1 MSFSEFKEK
10 KVMTFNDFSMLF
22 QFIGGLGMF
31 LYGMQMMASG
41 LQKTAGDKM
50 KHLLGVLTNNRFMG
64 ILVGALITAIIQSSG
79 ATTVMVIGFVNAGL
93 MNLFQTVGVI
103 MGANI
108 GTTITAW
115 IVSAGQLGEAFTIM
129 KPSFY
134 APLMIGIGALLVMFG
149 KKERKKNIG
158 EILISLGLLFV
169 GLDWMSGSIKP
180 YTDAPIFSKAF
191 ALLGGNPFLGVL
203 VGAVVTAV
211 MQSSSASVGVLQTLA
226 MNGVVTANAALYI
239 CLGSNIGSCY
249 TALLSSIGASKNS
262 KRAAI
267 INLLFNCF
275 GVILFAVA
283 GFTIFTINKTLASST
298 IDSVQISIFHTVFNV
313 VNTVIMFPIANFL
326 VKASCMIVKDGK
338 DEMKTKEVDGFENH
352 LDDRIMKTPSFAL
365 ETTLKEINEMGTIAC
380 ENTELSIKA
389 AMYGRDEDIQ
399 KVYENEVII
408 NRYEKSIASYLVK
421 INNLSLNDT
430 QHTLVKNFLY
440 TINDLE
446 RIGDHAK
453 NIAEFAETMKKD
465 NLKFSEKVIA
475 ELKRMNE
482 MVIKSFNASIEARKT
497 GNAELISEVLKYED
511 EVDLIEKDIRERYI
525 SRLLDKECNIESGV
539 LFMDI
544 ISNLERISDHAF
556 NIAGYLKDEK

>member
-1 MSFSEFKEK
+1 
-10 KVMTFNDFSMLF
+10 MTFDDFSMMF
-22 QFIGGLGMF
+22 QFVGGLGMF
-31 LYGMQMMASG
+31 LYGMQMMATG

-115 IVSAGQLGEAFTIM
+115 IVSSGQLGDAFTVM

-134 APLMIGIGALLVMFG
+134 APLMIGIGAMLVMFA
-149 KKERKKNIG
+149 KKEKKKNIG

-169 GLDWMSGSIKP
+169 GLDWMSGAIKP
-180 YTDAPIFSKAF
+180 YTDAPIFAQAF
-191 ALLGGNPFLGVL
+191 ALLGSNPFLGVL
-203 VGAVVTAV
+203 VGAIVTAV

-226 MNGVVTANAALYI
+226 MNGVVTTNAAVYI

-275 GVILFAVA
+275 GVLIFALI
-283 GFTIFTINKTLASST
+283 GFGIFTVNKRIANAT
-298 IDSVQISIFHTVFNV
+298 IDSVQISIFHTIFNV
-313 VNTVIMFPIANFL
+313 VNTIIMFPIANLL
-326 VKASCMIVKDGK
+326 VKVSCIIVKEGK
-338 DEMKTKEVDGFENH
+338 VENESSELSLENH
-352 LDDRIMKTPSFAL
+352 LDDRIMKTPSFAI
-365 ETTLKEINEMGTIAC
+365 EATLKEINEMGILAY
-380 ENTELSIKA
+380 ENTRLSINA
-389 AMYGRDEDIQ
+389 AMYGDYEDIQ
-399 KVYENEVII
+399 KVYENEKKI
-408 NRYEKSIASYLVK
+408 NKYEKSIASYLVK
-421 INNLSLNDT
+421 INNLSLNDL
-430 QHTLVKNFLY
+430 QHKTVKNLLY

-446 RIGDHAK
+446 RVGDHAK
-453 NIAEFAETMKKD
+453 NIAEFAETMKND
-465 NLKFSEKVIA
+465 NLKFSDKVIG
-475 ELKRMNE
+475 ELARMNE
-482 MVIKSFNASIEARKT
+482 KVLQSLNASLEARKS
-497 GNAELISEVLKYED
+497 GNTDLIKDVLKYED
-511 EVDLIEKDIRERYI
+511 EVDLIEQDIRERYI
-525 SRLLDKECNIESGV
+525 SRLLDEECNIESGV

-544 ISNLERISDHAF
+544 IGNLERVSDHAF

>member
-1 MSFSEFKEK
+1 
-10 KVMTFNDFSMLF
+10 MTFDDFSMMF
-22 QFIGGLGMF
+22 QFVGGLGMF
-31 LYGMQMMASG
+31 LYGMQMMATG

-115 IVSAGQLGEAFTIM
+115 IVSAGQLGDAFTVM

-134 APLMIGIGALLVMFG
+134 APLMIGIGAMLVMFA
-149 KKERKKNIG
+149 KKEKKKNIG

-169 GLDWMSGSIKP
+169 GLDWMSGAIKP
-180 YTDAPIFSKAF
+180 YTDAPIFAQAF
-191 ALLGGNPFLGVL
+191 ALLGSNPFLGVL
-203 VGAVVTAV
+203 VGAIVTAV

-226 MNGVVTANAALYI
+226 MNGVVTTNAAVYI

-275 GVILFAVA
+275 GVLIFALI
-283 GFTIFTINKTLASST
+283 GFGIFTVNKRIANAT
-298 IDSVQISIFHTVFNV
+298 IDSVQISIFHTIFNV
-313 VNTVIMFPIANFL
+313 VNTIIMFPIANLL
-326 VKASCMIVKDGK
+326 VKVSCIIVKEGK
-338 DEMKTKEVDGFENH
+338 VENESSELSLENH
-352 LDDRIMKTPSFAL
+352 LDDRIMKTPSFAI
-365 ETTLKEINEMGTIAC
+365 ETTLKEINEMGILAY
-380 ENTELSIKA
+380 ENTRLSINA
-389 AMYGRDEDIQ
+389 AMYGDYEDIQ
-399 KVYENEVII
+399 KVYENEKKI
-408 NRYEKSIASYLVK
+408 NKYEKSIASYLVK
-421 INNLSLNDT
+421 INNLSLNDL
-430 QHTLVKNFLY
+430 QHKTVKNLLY

-446 RIGDHAK
+446 RVGDHAK
-453 NIAEFAETMKKD
+453 NIAEFAETMKND
-465 NLKFSEKVIA
+465 NLKFSDKVIG
-475 ELKRMNE
+475 ELGRMNE
-482 MVIKSFNASIEARKT
+482 KVLQSLNTSLEARKS
-497 GNAELISEVLKYED
+497 GNTDLIKDVLKYED
-511 EVDLIEKDIRERYI
+511 EVDLIEQDIRERYI
-525 SRLLDKECNIESGV
+525 SRLLDEECNIESGV

-544 ISNLERISDHAF
+544 IGNLERVSDHAF

>member
-1 MSFSEFKEK
+1 
-10 KVMTFNDFSMLF
+10 MTFDDFSMMF
-22 QFIGGLGMF
+22 QFVGGLGMF
-31 LYGMQMMASG
+31 LYGMQMMATG

-115 IVSAGQLGEAFTIM
+115 IVSAGQLGDAFTVM

-134 APLMIGIGALLVMFG
+134 APLMIGIGAMLVMFA
-149 KKERKKNIG
+149 KKEKKKNIG

-169 GLDWMSGSIKP
+169 GLDWMSGAIKP
-180 YTDAPIFSKAF
+180 YTDAPIFAQAF
-191 ALLGGNPFLGVL
+191 ALLGSNPFLGVL
-203 VGAVVTAV
+203 VGAIVTAV

-226 MNGVVTANAALYI
+226 MNGVVTTNAAVYI

-275 GVILFAVA
+275 GVLIFALI
-283 GFTIFTINKTLASST
+283 GFGVFTVNKRIANAT
-298 IDSVQISIFHTVFNV
+298 IDSVQISIFHTIFNV
-313 VNTVIMFPIANFL
+313 VNTIIMFPIANLL
-326 VKASCMIVKDGK
+326 VKVSCIIVKEGTV
-338 DEMKTKEVDGFENH
+338 ENESSELSLENH
-352 LDDRIMKTPSFAL
+352 LDDRIMKTPSFAI
-365 ETTLKEINEMGTIAC
+365 EATLKEINEMGILAY
-380 ENTELSIKA
+380 ENTRLSINA
-389 AMYGRDEDIQ
+389 AMYGDYEDIQ
-399 KVYENEVII
+399 KVYENEKKI
-408 NRYEKSIASYLVK
+408 NKYEKSIASYLVK
-421 INNLSLNDT
+421 INNLSLNDL
-430 QHTLVKNFLY
+430 QHKTVKNLLY

-446 RIGDHAK
+446 RVGDHAK
-453 NIAEFAETMKKD
+453 NIAEFAETMKND
-465 NLKFSEKVIA
+465 NLKFSDKVIS
-475 ELKRMNE
+475 ELGRMNE
-482 MVIKSFNASIEARKT
+482 KVLQSLNVSLEARKS
-497 GNAELISEVLKYED
+497 GNTDLIKDVLKYED
-511 EVDLIEKDIRERYI
+511 EVDLIEQDIRERYI
-525 SRLLDKECNIESGV
+525 SRLLDEECNIESGV

-544 ISNLERISDHAF
+544 IGNLERVSDHAF

>member
-1 MSFSEFKEK
+1 
-10 KVMTFNDFSMLF
+10 MTFDDFSMMF
-22 QFIGGLGMF
+22 QFVGGLGMF
-31 LYGMQMMASG
+31 LYGMQMMATG

-115 IVSAGQLGEAFTIM
+115 IVSAGQLGDAFTVM

-134 APLMIGIGALLVMFG
+134 APLMIGIGAMLVMFA
-149 KKERKKNIG
+149 KKEKKKNIG

-169 GLDWMSGSIKP
+169 GLDWMSGAIKP
-180 YTDAPIFSKAF
+180 YTDAPIFAQAF
-191 ALLGGNPFLGVL
+191 ALLGSNPFLGVL
-203 VGAVVTAV
+203 VGAIVTAV

-226 MNGVVTANAALYI
+226 MNGVVTTNAAVYI

-275 GVILFAVA
+275 GVLIFALI
-283 GFTIFTINKTLASST
+283 GFGVFTVNKTIANAT
-298 IDSVQISIFHTVFNV
+298 IDSVQISIFHTIFNV
-313 VNTVIMFPIANFL
+313 VNTIIMFPIANLL
-326 VKASCMIVKDGK
+326 VKVSCIIVKEGK
-338 DEMKTKEVDGFENH
+338 VENESSELSLENH
-352 LDDRIMKTPSFAL
+352 LDDRIMKTPSFAI
-365 ETTLKEINEMGTIAC
+365 EATLKEINEMGILAY
-380 ENTELSIKA
+380 ENTRLSINA
-389 AMYGRDEDIQ
+389 AMYGDYEDIQ
-399 KVYENEVII
+399 KVYENEKKI
-408 NRYEKSIASYLVK
+408 NKYEKSIASYLVK
-421 INNLSLNDT
+421 INNLSLNDL
-430 QHTLVKNFLY
+430 QHKTVKNLLY

-446 RIGDHAK
+446 RVGDHAK
-453 NIAEFAETMKKD
+453 NIAEFAETMKND
-465 NLKFSEKVIA
+465 NLKFSDKVIS
-475 ELKRMNE
+475 ELERMNE
-482 MVIKSFNASIEARKT
+482 KVLQSLNASLEARKS
-497 GNAELISEVLKYED
+497 GNTDLIKDVLKYED
-511 EVDLIEKDIRERYI
+511 EVDLIEQDIRERYI
-525 SRLLDKECNIESGV
+525 SRLLDEECNIESGV

-544 ISNLERISDHAF
+544 IGNLERVSDHAF

>member
-1 MSFSEFKEK
+1 
-10 KVMTFNDFSMLF
+10 MTFDDFSMMF

-115 IVSAGQLGEAFTIM
+115 IVSAGQLGDAFTVM

-134 APLMIGIGALLVMFG
+134 APLMIGIGALLVMFA

-180 YTDAPIFSKAF
+180 YTDAPIFSQAF
-191 ALLGGNPFLGVL
+191 ALLGSNPFLGVL
-203 VGAVVTAV
+203 VGAVVTAI

-226 MNGVVTANAALYI
+226 MNGVVTANAAVYI

-275 GVILFAVA
+275 GVVLFALVSF
-283 GFTIFTINKTLASST
+283 GIFTVNKTIANSM

-313 VNTVIMFPIANFL
+313 VNTIIMFPIANFL
-326 VKASCMIVKDGK
+326 VKVSCMIVKDGK
-338 DEMKTKEVDGFENH
+338 EDEKNISDVSGNH
-352 LDDRIMKTPSFAL
+352 LDDRIMKTPSFAI
-365 ETTLKEINEMGTIAC
+365 EATLKEINEMGLLAS
-380 ENTELSIKA
+380 ENTRLSIKA
-389 AMYGRDEDIQ
+389 ALHGKAEDIN
-399 KVYENEVII
+399 KVYENEKEI
-408 NRYEKSIASYLVK
+408 NRYEKSIASYIVK
-421 INNLSLNDT
+421 INNLSLNDM
-430 QHTLVKNFLY
+430 QHKMVKSLLY

-453 NIAEFAETMKKD
+453 NIAEFVETMKND
-465 NLKFSEKVIA
+465 NLHFSEKVVS
-475 ELKRMNE
+475 ELGRMSE
-482 MVIKSFNASIEARKT
+482 KVIQSLDASLEARKT
-497 GNAELISEVLKYED
+497 GNSDLIKEVLKFED
-511 EVDLIEKDIRERYI
+511 EVDLIEQDIREKYI
-525 SRLLDKECNIESGV
+525 SRLLDEECNIESGV

>member
-1 MSFSEFKEK
+1 
-10 KVMTFNDFSMLF
+10 MTFDDFSMMF
-22 QFIGGLGMF
+22 QFVGGLGMF
-31 LYGMQMMASG
+31 LYGMQMMATG

-115 IVSAGQLGEAFTIM
+115 IVSAGQLGDAFTVM

-134 APLMIGIGALLVMFG
+134 APLMIGIGAMLVMFA
-149 KKERKKNIG
+149 KKEKKKNIG

-169 GLDWMSGSIKP
+169 GLDWMSGAIKP
-180 YTDAPIFSKAF
+180 YTDAPIFAQAF
-191 ALLGGNPFLGVL
+191 ALLGSNPFLGVL
-203 VGAVVTAV
+203 VGAIVTAV

-226 MNGVVTANAALYI
+226 MNGVVTTNAAVYI

-275 GVILFAVA
+275 GVLIFALI
-283 GFTIFTINKTLASST
+283 GFGIFTVNKRIANAT
-298 IDSVQISIFHTVFNV
+298 IDSVQISIFHTIFNV
-313 VNTVIMFPIANFL
+313 VNTIIMFPIANLL
-326 VKASCMIVKDGK
+326 VKVSCIIVKEGMV
-338 DEMKTKEVDGFENH
+338 ENESSELSLENH
-352 LDDRIMKTPSFAL
+352 LDDRIMKTPSFAI
-365 ETTLKEINEMGTIAC
+365 EATLKEINEMGILAY
-380 ENTELSIKA
+380 ENTRLSINA
-389 AMYGRDEDIQ
+389 AMYGDYEDIQ
-399 KVYENEVII
+399 KVYENEKKI
-408 NRYEKSIASYLVK
+408 NKYEKSIASYLVK
-421 INNLSLNDT
+421 INNLSLNDL
-430 QHTLVKNFLY
+430 QHKTVKNLLY

-446 RIGDHAK
+446 RVGDHAK
-453 NIAEFAETMKKD
+453 NIAEFAETMKND
-465 NLKFSEKVIA
+465 NLKFSDKVIG
-475 ELKRMNE
+475 ELARMNE
-482 MVIKSFNASIEARKT
+482 KVLQSLNASLEARKS
-497 GNAELISEVLKYED
+497 GNTDLIKDVLKYED
-511 EVDLIEKDIRERYI
+511 EVDLIEQDIRERYI
-525 SRLLDKECNIESGV
+525 SRLLDEECNIESGV

-544 ISNLERISDHAF
+544 IGNLERVSDHAF

>member
-1 MSFSEFKEK
+1 
-10 KVMTFNDFSMLF
+10 MTFDDFSMMF

-31 LYGMQMMASG
+31 LYGMQMMAAG

-115 IVSAGQLGEAFTIM
+115 IVSAGQLGEAFTVM

-134 APLMIGIGALLVMFG
+134 APLMIGIGAILVMFA

-191 ALLGGNPFLGVL
+191 ELLGGNPFLGVL

-226 MNGVVTANAALYI
+226 MNGVVTANAAVYI

-275 GVILFAVA
+275 GVILFALISF
-283 GFTIFTINKTLASST
+283 GIFTVNKTIANSM
-298 IDSVQISIFHTVFNV
+298 INSVQISLFHTVFNV
-313 VNTVIMFPIANFL
+313 VNTIIMFPIANLL
-326 VKASCMIVKDGK
+326 VKVSCMIVKDGK
-338 DEMKTKEVDGFENH
+338 DDEKNTTDLSQTH
-352 LDDRIMKTPSFAL
+352 LDDIIMKTPSFAI
-365 ETTLKEINEMGTIAC
+365 EATLNEINEMGLLAS
-380 ENTELSIKA
+380 ENTRLSIKA
-389 AMYGRDEDIQ
+389 ALYGNAEDIE
-399 KVYENEVII
+399 KVYENEKKI
-408 NRYEKSIASYLVK
+408 NKYEKSIASYIVK
-421 INNLSLNDT
+421 INNLSLNDM
-430 QHTLVKNFLY
+430 QHKMVKSLLY

-446 RIGDHAK
+446 RVGDHAK
-453 NIAEFAETMKKD
+453 NIAEFAETMKND
-465 NLKFSEKVIA
+465 NLHFSEKVVSEIG
-475 ELKRMNE
+475 RMSE
-482 MVIKSFNASIEARKT
+482 KVIQSLDASLEARKT
-497 GNAELISEVLKYED
+497 GNSDFIQEVLKFED
-511 EVDLIEKDIRERYI
+511 EVDLIEQDIRERYI
-525 SRLLDKECNIESGV
+525 SRLLDEECNIESGV

>member
-1 MSFSEFKEK
+1 
-10 KVMTFNDFSMLF
+10 MTFDDFSMMF
-22 QFIGGLGMF
+22 QFVGGLGMF
-31 LYGMQMMASG
+31 LYGMQMMATG

-115 IVSAGQLGEAFTIM
+115 IVSAGQLGDAFTVM

-134 APLMIGIGALLVMFG
+134 APLMIGIGAMLVMFA
-149 KKERKKNIG
+149 KKEKKKNIG

-169 GLDWMSGSIKP
+169 GLDWMSGAIKP
-180 YTDAPIFSKAF
+180 YTDAPIFAQAF
-191 ALLGGNPFLGVL
+191 ALLGSNPFLGVL
-203 VGAVVTAV
+203 VGAIVTAV

-226 MNGVVTANAALYI
+226 MNGVVTTNAAVYI

-275 GVILFAVA
+275 GVLIFALI
-283 GFTIFTINKTLASST
+283 GFTIFTVNKRIANAT
-298 IDSVQISIFHTVFNV
+298 IDSVQISIFHTIFNV
-313 VNTVIMFPIANFL
+313 VNTIIMFPIANLL
-326 VKASCMIVKDGK
+326 VKVSCIIVKEGK
-338 DEMKTKEVDGFENH
+338 VENESSELSLENH
-352 LDDRIMKTPSFAL
+352 LDDRIMKTPSFAI
-365 ETTLKEINEMGTIAC
+365 EATLKEINEMGILAY
-380 ENTELSIKA
+380 ENTRLSINA
-389 AMYGRDEDIQ
+389 AMYGDYEDIQ
-399 KVYENEVII
+399 KVYENEKKI
-408 NRYEKSIASYLVK
+408 NKYEKSIASYLVK
-421 INNLSLNDT
+421 INNLSLNDL
-430 QHTLVKNFLY
+430 QHKTVKNLLY

-446 RIGDHAK
+446 RVGDHAK
-453 NIAEFAETMKKD
+453 NIAEFAETMKND
-465 NLKFSEKVIA
+465 NLKFSDKVIG
-475 ELKRMNE
+475 ELARMNE
-482 MVIKSFNASIEARKT
+482 KVLQSLNASLEARKS
-497 GNAELISEVLKYED
+497 GNTDLIKDVLKYED
-511 EVDLIEKDIRERYI
+511 EVDLIEQDIRERYI
-525 SRLLDKECNIESGV
+525 SRLLDEECNIESGV

-544 ISNLERISDHAF
+544 IGNLERVSDHAF

>member
-1 MSFSEFKEK
+1 
-10 KVMTFNDFSMLF
+10 MTFDDFSMMF
-22 QFIGGLGMF
+22 QFVGGLGMF
-31 LYGMQMMASG
+31 LYGMQMMATG

-115 IVSAGQLGEAFTIM
+115 IVSAGQLGDAFTVM

-134 APLMIGIGALLVMFG
+134 APLMIGIGAMLVMFA
-149 KKERKKNIG
+149 KKEKKKNIG

-169 GLDWMSGSIKP
+169 GLDWMSGAIKP
-180 YTDAPIFSKAF
+180 YTDAPIFAQAF
-191 ALLGGNPFLGVL
+191 ALLGSNPFLGVL
-203 VGAVVTAV
+203 VGAIVTAV

-226 MNGVVTANAALYI
+226 MNGVVTTNAAVYI

-275 GVILFAVA
+275 GVLIFALI
-283 GFTIFTINKTLASST
+283 GFGVFTVNKRIANAT
-298 IDSVQISIFHTVFNV
+298 IDSVQISIFHTIFNV
-313 VNTVIMFPIANFL
+313 VNTIIMFPIANLL
-326 VKASCMIVKDGK
+326 VKVSCIIVKEGK
-338 DEMKTKEVDGFENH
+338 VENESSELSLENH
-352 LDDRIMKTPSFAL
+352 LDDRIMKTPSFAI
-365 ETTLKEINEMGTIAC
+365 EATLKEINEMGILAY
-380 ENTELSIKA
+380 ENTRLSINA
-389 AMYGRDEDIQ
+389 AMYGDYEDIQ
-399 KVYENEVII
+399 KVYENEKKI
-408 NRYEKSIASYLVK
+408 NKYEKSIASYLVK
-421 INNLSLNDT
+421 INNLSLNDL
-430 QHTLVKNFLY
+430 QHKTVKNLLY

-446 RIGDHAK
+446 RVGDHAK
-453 NIAEFAETMKKD
+453 NIAEFAETMKND
-465 NLKFSEKVIA
+465 NLKFSDKVIS
-475 ELKRMNE
+475 ELERMNE
-482 MVIKSFNASIEARKT
+482 KVLQSLNVSLEARKS
-497 GNAELISEVLKYED
+497 GNTDLIKDVLKYED
-511 EVDLIEKDIRERYI
+511 EVDLIEQDIRERYI
-525 SRLLDKECNIESGV
+525 SRLLDEECNIESGV

-544 ISNLERISDHAF
+544 IGNLERVSDHAF

>member
-1 MSFSEFKEK
+1 
-10 KVMTFNDFSMLF
+10 MTFDDFSMMF
-22 QFIGGLGMF
+22 QFVGGLGMF
-31 LYGMQMMASG
+31 LYGMQMMATG

-115 IVSAGQLGEAFTIM
+115 IVSAGQLGDAFTVM

-134 APLMIGIGALLVMFG
+134 APLMIGIGAMLVMFA
-149 KKERKKNIG
+149 KKEKKKNIG

-169 GLDWMSGSIKP
+169 GLDWMSGAIKP
-180 YTDAPIFSKAF
+180 YTDAPIFAQAF
-191 ALLGGNPFLGVL
+191 ALLGSNPFLGVL
-203 VGAVVTAV
+203 VGAIVTAV

-226 MNGVVTANAALYI
+226 MNGVVTTNAAVYI

-275 GVILFAVA
+275 GVLIFALI
-283 GFTIFTINKTLASST
+283 GFGVFTVNKRIANAT
-298 IDSVQISIFHTVFNV
+298 IDSVQISIFHTIFNV
-313 VNTVIMFPIANFL
+313 VNTIIMFPIANLL
-326 VKASCMIVKDGK
+326 VKVSCIIVKEGK
-338 DEMKTKEVDGFENH
+338 VEHESSELSLENH
-352 LDDRIMKTPSFAL
+352 LDDRIMKTPSFAI
-365 ETTLKEINEMGTIAC
+365 EATLKEINEMGILAY
-380 ENTELSIKA
+380 ENTRLSINA
-389 AMYGRDEDIQ
+389 AMYGDYEDIQ
-399 KVYENEVII
+399 KVYENEKKI
-408 NRYEKSIASYLVK
+408 NKYEKSIASYLVK
-421 INNLSLNDT
+421 INNLSLNDL
-430 QHTLVKNFLY
+430 QHKTVKNLLY

-446 RIGDHAK
+446 RVGDHAK
-453 NIAEFAETMKKD
+453 NIAEFAETMKND
-465 NLKFSEKVIA
+465 NLKFSDKVIS
-475 ELKRMNE
+475 ELERMNE
-482 MVIKSFNASIEARKT
+482 KVLQSLNASLEARKS
-497 GNAELISEVLKYED
+497 GNTDLIKDVLKYED
-511 EVDLIEKDIRERYI
+511 EVDLIEQDIRERYI
-525 SRLLDKECNIESGV
+525 SRLLDEECNIESGV

-544 ISNLERISDHAF
+544 IGNLERVSDHAF

>member
-1 MSFSEFKEK
+1 
-10 KVMTFNDFSMLF
+10 MTFDDFSMMF
-22 QFIGGLGMF
+22 QFVGGLGMF
-31 LYGMQMMASG
+31 LYGMQMMATG

-115 IVSAGQLGEAFTIM
+115 IVSAGQLGDAFTVM

-134 APLMIGIGALLVMFG
+134 APLMIGIGAMLVMFA
-149 KKERKKNIG
+149 KKEKKKNIG

-169 GLDWMSGSIKP
+169 GLDWMSGAIKP
-180 YTDAPIFSKAF
+180 YTDAPIFAQAF
-191 ALLGGNPFLGVL
+191 ALLGSNPFLGVL
-203 VGAVVTAV
+203 VGAIVTAV

-226 MNGVVTANAALYI
+226 MNGVVTTNAAVYI

-275 GVILFAVA
+275 GVLIFALI
-283 GFTIFTINKTLASST
+283 GFGVFTVNKTIANAT
-298 IDSVQISIFHTVFNV
+298 IDSVQISIFHTIFNV
-313 VNTVIMFPIANFL
+313 VNTIIMFPIANLL
-326 VKASCMIVKDGK
+326 VKVSCIIVKEGK
-338 DEMKTKEVDGFENH
+338 VENESSELSLENH
-352 LDDRIMKTPSFAL
+352 LDDRIMKTPSFAI
-365 ETTLKEINEMGTIAC
+365 EATLKEINEMGILAY
-380 ENTELSIKA
+380 ENTRLSINA
-389 AMYGRDEDIQ
+389 AMYGDYEDIQ
-399 KVYENEVII
+399 KVYENEKKI
-408 NRYEKSIASYLVK
+408 NKYEKSIASYLVK
-421 INNLSLNDT
+421 INNLSLNDL
-430 QHTLVKNFLY
+430 QHKTVKNLLY

-446 RIGDHAK
+446 RVGDHAK
-453 NIAEFAETMKKD
+453 NIAEFAETMKND
-465 NLKFSEKVIA
+465 NLKFSDKVIS
-475 ELKRMNE
+475 ELERMNE
-482 MVIKSFNASIEARKT
+482 KVLQSLNASLEARKS
-497 GNAELISEVLKYED
+497 GNTDLIKDVLKYED
-511 EVDLIEKDIRERYI
+511 EVDLIEQDIRERYI
-525 SRLLDKECNIESGV
+525 SRLLDEEFNIESGV

-544 ISNLERISDHAF
+544 IGNLERVSDHAF

>member
-1 MSFSEFKEK
+1 
-10 KVMTFNDFSMLF
+10 MTFDDFSMMF
-22 QFIGGLGMF
+22 QFVGGLGMF
-31 LYGMQMMASG
+31 LYGMQMMATG

-115 IVSAGQLGEAFTIM
+115 IVSAGQLGDAFTVM

-134 APLMIGIGALLVMFG
+134 APRMIGIGAMLVMFA
-149 KKERKKNIG
+149 KKEKKKNIG

-169 GLDWMSGSIKP
+169 GLDWMSGAIKP
-180 YTDAPIFSKAF
+180 YTDAPIFAQAF
-191 ALLGGNPFLGVL
+191 ALLGSNPFLGVL
-203 VGAVVTAV
+203 VGAIVTAV

-226 MNGVVTANAALYI
+226 MNGVVTTNAAVYI

-275 GVILFAVA
+275 GVLIFALI
-283 GFTIFTINKTLASST
+283 GFGVFTVNKTIANAT
-298 IDSVQISIFHTVFNV
+298 IDSVQISIFHTIFNV
-313 VNTVIMFPIANFL
+313 VNTIIMFPIANLL
-326 VKASCMIVKDGK
+326 VKVSCIIVKEGK
-338 DEMKTKEVDGFENH
+338 VENESSELSLENH
-352 LDDRIMKTPSFAL
+352 LDDRIMKTPSFAI
-365 ETTLKEINEMGTIAC
+365 EATLKEINEMGILAY
-380 ENTELSIKA
+380 ENTRLSINA
-389 AMYGRDEDIQ
+389 AMYGDYEDIQ
-399 KVYENEVII
+399 KVYENEKKI
-408 NRYEKSIASYLVK
+408 NKYEKSIASYLVK
-421 INNLSLNDT
+421 INNLSLNDL
-430 QHTLVKNFLY
+430 QHKTVKNLLY

-446 RIGDHAK
+446 RVGDHAK
-453 NIAEFAETMKKD
+453 NIAEFAETMKND
-465 NLKFSEKVIA
+465 NLKFSDKVIS
-475 ELKRMNE
+475 ELERMNE
-482 MVIKSFNASIEARKT
+482 KVLQSLNASLEARKS
-497 GNAELISEVLKYED
+497 GNTDLIKDVLKYED
-511 EVDLIEKDIRERYI
+511 EVDLIEQDIRERYI
-525 SRLLDKECNIESGV
+525 SRLLDEECNIESGV

-544 ISNLERISDHAF
+544 IGNLERVSDHAF

>member
-1 MSFSEFKEK
+1 
-10 KVMTFNDFSMLF
+10 MTFDDFSMMF

-31 LYGMQMMASG
+31 LYGMQMMATG

-115 IVSAGQLGEAFTIM
+115 IVSAGQLGDAFTVM

-134 APLMIGIGALLVMFG
+134 APLMIGIGAMLVMFA
-149 KKERKKNIG
+149 KKEKKKNIG

-169 GLDWMSGSIKP
+169 GLDWMSGAIKP
-180 YTDAPIFSKAF
+180 YTDAPIFAQAF
-191 ALLGGNPFLGVL
+191 ALLGSNPFLGVL
-203 VGAVVTAV
+203 VGAIVTAV

-226 MNGVVTANAALYI
+226 MNGVVTTNAAVYI

-275 GVILFAVA
+275 GVLIFALI
-283 GFTIFTINKTLASST
+283 GFTIFTVNKRIANAT
-298 IDSVQISIFHTVFNV
+298 IDSVQISIFHTIFNV
-313 VNTVIMFPIANFL
+313 VNTIIMFPIANLL
-326 VKASCMIVKDGK
+326 VKVSCIIVKEGK
-338 DEMKTKEVDGFENH
+338 VENESSELSLENH
-352 LDDRIMKTPSFAL
+352 LDDRIMKTPSFAI
-365 ETTLKEINEMGTIAC
+365 EATLKEINEMGILAY
-380 ENTELSIKA
+380 ENTRLSINA
-389 AMYGRDEDIQ
+389 AMYGDYEDIQ
-399 KVYENEVII
+399 KVYENEKKI
-408 NRYEKSIASYLVK
+408 NKYEKSIASYLVK
-421 INNLSLNDT
+421 INNLSLNDL
-430 QHTLVKNFLY
+430 QHKTVKNLLY

-446 RIGDHAK
+446 RVGDHAK
-453 NIAEFAETMKKD
+453 NIAEFAETMKND
-465 NLKFSEKVIA
+465 NLKFSDKVIG
-475 ELKRMNE
+475 ELARMNE
-482 MVIKSFNASIEARKT
+482 KVLQSLNASLEARKS
-497 GNAELISEVLKYED
+497 GNTDLIKDVLKYED
-511 EVDLIEKDIRERYI
+511 EVDLIEQDIRERYI
-525 SRLLDKECNIESGV
+525 SRLLDEECNIESGV

-544 ISNLERISDHAF
+544 IGNLERVSDHAF

>member
-1 MSFSEFKEK
+1 
-10 KVMTFNDFSMLF
+10 MTFDDFSMMF
-22 QFIGGLGMF
+22 QFVGGLGMF
-31 LYGMQMMASG
+31 LYGMQMMATG

-115 IVSAGQLGEAFTIM
+115 IVSAGQLGDAFTVM

-134 APLMIGIGALLVMFG
+134 APLMIGIGAMLVMFA
-149 KKERKKNIG
+149 KKEKKKNIG

-169 GLDWMSGSIKP
+169 GLDWMSGAIKP
-180 YTDAPIFSKAF
+180 YTDAPIFAQAF
-191 ALLGGNPFLGVL
+191 ALLGSNPFLGVL
-203 VGAVVTAV
+203 VGAIVTAV

-226 MNGVVTANAALYI
+226 MNGVVTTNAAVYI

-275 GVILFAVA
+275 GVLIFALI
-283 GFTIFTINKTLASST
+283 GFGVFTVNKRIANAT
-298 IDSVQISIFHTVFNV
+298 IDSVQISIFHTIFNV
-313 VNTVIMFPIANFL
+313 VNTIIMFPIANLL
-326 VKASCMIVKDGK
+326 VKVSCIIVKEGK
-338 DEMKTKEVDGFENH
+338 VENESSELSLENH
-352 LDDRIMKTPSFAL
+352 LDDRIMKTPSFAI
-365 ETTLKEINEMGTIAC
+365 EATLKEINEMGILAY
-380 ENTELSIKA
+380 ENTRLSINA
-389 AMYGRDEDIQ
+389 AMYGDYEDIQ
-399 KVYENEVII
+399 KVYENEKKI
-408 NRYEKSIASYLVK
+408 NKYEKSIASYLVK
-421 INNLSLNDT
+421 INNLSLNDL
-430 QHTLVKNFLY
+430 QHKTVKNLLY

-446 RIGDHAK
+446 RVGDHAK
-453 NIAEFAETMKKD
+453 NIAEFAETMKND
-465 NLKFSEKVIA
+465 NLKFSDKVIS
-475 ELKRMNE
+475 ELERMNE
-482 MVIKSFNASIEARKT
+482 KVLQSLNASLEARKS
-497 GNAELISEVLKYED
+497 GNTDLIKDVLKYED
-511 EVDLIEKDIRERYI
+511 EVDLIEQDIRERYI
-525 SRLLDKECNIESGV
+525 SRLLDEECNIESGV

-544 ISNLERISDHAF
+544 IGNLERVSDHAF

>member
-1 MSFSEFKEK
+1 
-10 KVMTFNDFSMLF
+10 MTFDDFSMMF

-115 IVSAGQLGEAFTIM
+115 IVSAGQLGEAFTVM

-134 APLMIGIGALLVMFG
+134 APLMIGIGALLVMFA
-149 KKERKKNIG
+149 KRERKKNIG

-180 YTDAPIFSKAF
+180 YTGAPIFSQAF
-191 ALLGGNPFLGVL
+191 ALLGSNPFLGVL

-226 MNGVVTANAALYI
+226 MNGVVTANAAVYI

-275 GVILFAVA
+275 GVILFALVSF
-283 GFTIFTINKTLASST
+283 GIFTVNKTIANSM

-313 VNTVIMFPIANFL
+313 VNTIIMFPIANLL
-326 VKASCMIVKDGK
+326 VKVSCMIVKDGK
-338 DEMKTKEVDGFENH
+338 EDENNSSDLSENH
-352 LDDRIMKTPSFAL
+352 LDDRIMKTPSFAI
-365 ETTLKEINEMGTIAC
+365 EATLNEINEMGLLAS
-380 ENTELSIKA
+380 ENTRLSIKA
-389 AMYGRDEDIQ
+389 AMYGKTEDIE
-399 KVYENEVII
+399 KVYENEKKI
-408 NRYEKSIASYLVK
+408 NRYEKSIASYIVK
-421 INNLSLNDT
+421 INNLSLNDM
-430 QHTLVKNFLY
+430 QHKMVKSLLY

-446 RIGDHAK
+446 RVGDHAK
-453 NIAEFAETMKKD
+453 NIAEFAETMKND
-465 NLKFSEKVIA
+465 NLHFSEKVVS
-475 ELKRMNE
+475 ELGRMNE
-482 MVIKSFNASIEARKT
+482 KVIQSLDASLKARKT
-497 GNAELISEVLKYED
+497 GNTDLIKEVLKFED
-511 EVDLIEKDIRERYI
+511 EVDLIEQDIRERYI
-525 SRLLDKECNIESGV
+525 SRLLDEECNIESGV

>member
-1 MSFSEFKEK
+1 
-10 KVMTFNDFSMLF
+10 MTFDDFSMMF
-22 QFIGGLGMF
+22 QFVGGLGMF
-31 LYGMQMMASG
+31 LYGMQMMATG

-115 IVSAGQLGEAFTIM
+115 IVSAGQLGDAFTVM

-134 APLMIGIGALLVMFG
+134 APLMIGIGAMLVMFA
-149 KKERKKNIG
+149 KKEKKKNIG

-169 GLDWMSGSIKP
+169 GLDWMSGAIKP
-180 YTDAPIFSKAF
+180 YTDAPIFAQAF
-191 ALLGGNPFLGVL
+191 ALLGSNPFLGVL
-203 VGAVVTAV
+203 VGAIVTAV

-226 MNGVVTANAALYI
+226 MNGVVTTNAAVYI

-275 GVILFAVA
+275 GVLIFALI
-283 GFTIFTINKTLASST
+283 GFGIFTFNKRIANAT
-298 IDSVQISIFHTVFNV
+298 IDSVQISIFHTIFNV
-313 VNTVIMFPIANFL
+313 VNTIIMFPIANLL
-326 VKASCMIVKDGK
+326 VKVSCIIVKEGK
-338 DEMKTKEVDGFENH
+338 AENESSELSLENH
-352 LDDRIMKTPSFAL
+352 LDDRIMKTPSFAI
-365 ETTLKEINEMGTIAC
+365 EATLKEINEMGILAY
-380 ENTELSIKA
+380 ENTRLSINA
-389 AMYGRDEDIQ
+389 AMYGDYEDIQ
-399 KVYENEVII
+399 KVYENEKKI
-408 NRYEKSIASYLVK
+408 NKYEKSIASYLVK
-421 INNLSLNDT
+421 INNLSLNDL
-430 QHTLVKNFLY
+430 QHKTVKNLLY

-446 RIGDHAK
+446 RVGDHAK
-453 NIAEFAETMKKD
+453 NIAEFAETMKND
-465 NLKFSEKVIA
+465 NLKFSDKVIG
-475 ELKRMNE
+475 ELARMNE
-482 MVIKSFNASIEARKT
+482 KVLQSLNASLEARKS
-497 GNAELISEVLKYED
+497 GNTDLIKDVLKYED
-511 EVDLIEKDIRERYI
+511 EVDLIEQDIRERYI
-525 SRLLDKECNIESGV
+525 SRLLDEECNIESGV

-544 ISNLERISDHAF
+544 IGNLERVSDHAF

>member
-1 MSFSEFKEK
+1 
-10 KVMTFNDFSMLF
+10 MTFDDFSMMF
-22 QFIGGLGMF
+22 QFVGGLGMF
-31 LYGMQMMASG
+31 LYGMQMMATG

-50 KHLLGVLTNNRFMG
+50 KHLLGVLTNNRFMR

-115 IVSAGQLGEAFTIM
+115 IVSAGQLGDAFTVM

-134 APLMIGIGALLVMFG
+134 APLMIGIGAMLVMFA
-149 KKERKKNIG
+149 KKEKKKNIG

-169 GLDWMSGSIKP
+169 GLDWMSGAIKP
-180 YTDAPIFSKAF
+180 YTDAPIFAQAF
-191 ALLGGNPFLGVL
+191 ALLGSNPFLGVL
-203 VGAVVTAV
+203 VGAIVTAV

-226 MNGVVTANAALYI
+226 MNGVVTTNAAVYI

-275 GVILFAVA
+275 GVLIFALI
-283 GFTIFTINKTLASST
+283 GFGIFTVNKRIANAT
-298 IDSVQISIFHTVFNV
+298 IDSVQISIFHTIFNV
-313 VNTVIMFPIANFL
+313 VNTIIMFPIANLL
-326 VKASCMIVKDGK
+326 VKVSCIIVKEGK
-338 DEMKTKEVDGFENH
+338 VENESSELSLENH
-352 LDDRIMKTPSFAL
+352 LDDRIMKTPSFAI
-365 ETTLKEINEMGTIAC
+365 EATLKEINEMGILAYK
-380 ENTELSIKA
+380 NTRLSINA
-389 AMYGRDEDIQ
+389 AMYGDYEDIQ
-399 KVYENEVII
+399 KVYENEKKI
-408 NRYEKSIASYLVK
+408 NKYEKSIASYLVK
-421 INNLSLNDT
+421 INNLSLNDL
-430 QHTLVKNFLY
+430 QHKTVKNLLY

-446 RIGDHAK
+446 RVGDHAK
-453 NIAEFAETMKKD
+453 NIAEFAETMKND
-465 NLKFSEKVIA
+465 NLKFSDKVIG
-475 ELKRMNE
+475 ELARMNE
-482 MVIKSFNASIEARKT
+482 KVLQSLNASLEARKS
-497 GNAELISEVLKYED
+497 GNTDLIKDVLKYED
-511 EVDLIEKDIRERYI
+511 EVDLIEQDIRERYI
-525 SRLLDKECNIESGV
+525 SRLLDEECNIESGV

-544 ISNLERISDHAF
+544 IGNLERVSDHAF

>member
-1 MSFSEFKEK
+1 
-10 KVMTFNDFSMLF
+10 MTFDDFSMMF
-22 QFIGGLGMF
+22 QFVGGLGMF
-31 LYGMQMMASG
+31 LYGMQMMATG

-50 KHLLGVLTNNRFMG
+50 KHLLGVLTNNRFMR

-115 IVSAGQLGEAFTIM
+115 IVSAGQLGDAFTVM

-134 APLMIGIGALLVMFG
+134 APLMIGIGAMLVMFA
-149 KKERKKNIG
+149 KKEKKKNIG

-169 GLDWMSGSIKP
+169 GLDWMSGAIKP
-180 YTDAPIFSKAF
+180 YTDAPIFAQAF
-191 ALLGGNPFLGVL
+191 ALLGSNPFLGVL
-203 VGAVVTAV
+203 VGAIVTAV

-226 MNGVVTANAALYI
+226 MNGVVTTNAAVYI

-275 GVILFAVA
+275 GVLIFALI
-283 GFTIFTINKTLASST
+283 GFGIFTVNKRIANAT
-298 IDSVQISIFHTVFNV
+298 IDSVQISIFHTIFNV
-313 VNTVIMFPIANFL
+313 VNTIIMFPIANLL
-326 VKASCMIVKDGK
+326 VKVSCIIVKEGK
-338 DEMKTKEVDGFENH
+338 VENESSELSLENH
-352 LDDRIMKTPSFAL
+352 LDDRIMKTPSFAI
-365 ETTLKEINEMGTIAC
+365 ESTLKEINEMGILAY
-380 ENTELSIKA
+380 ENTRLSINA
-389 AMYGRDEDIQ
+389 AMYGDYEDIQ
-399 KVYENEVII
+399 KVYENEKKI
-408 NRYEKSIASYLVK
+408 NKYEKSIASYLVK
-421 INNLSLNDT
+421 INNLSLNDL
-430 QHTLVKNFLY
+430 QHKTVKNLLY

-446 RIGDHAK
+446 RVGDHAK
-453 NIAEFAETMKKD
+453 NIAEFAETMKND
-465 NLKFSEKVIA
+465 NLKFSDKVIG
-475 ELKRMNE
+475 ELARMNE
-482 MVIKSFNASIEARKT
+482 KVLQSLNASLEARKS
-497 GNAELISEVLKYED
+497 GNTDLIKDVLKYED
-511 EVDLIEKDIRERYI
+511 EVDLIEQDIRERYI
-525 SRLLDKECNIESGV
+525 SRLLDEECNIESGV

-544 ISNLERISDHAF
+544 IGNLERVSDHAF

>member
-1 MSFSEFKEK
+1 
-10 KVMTFNDFSMLF
+10 MTFDDFSMMF
-22 QFIGGLGMF
+22 QFVGGLGMF
-31 LYGMQMMASG
+31 LYGMQMMATG

-115 IVSAGQLGEAFTIM
+115 IVSAGQLGDAFTVM

-134 APLMIGIGALLVMFG
+134 APLMIGIGAMLVMFA
-149 KKERKKNIG
+149 KKEKKKNIG

-169 GLDWMSGSIKP
+169 GLDWMSGAIKP
-180 YTDAPIFSKAF
+180 YTDAPIFAQAF
-191 ALLGGNPFLGVL
+191 ALLGSNPFLGVL
-203 VGAVVTAV
+203 VGAIVTAV

-226 MNGVVTANAALYI
+226 MNGVVTTNAAVYI

-275 GVILFAVA
+275 GVLIFALI
-283 GFTIFTINKTLASST
+283 GFAIFTVNKRIANAT
-298 IDSVQISIFHTVFNV
+298 IDSVQISIFHTIFNV
-313 VNTVIMFPIANFL
+313 VNTIIMFPIANLL
-326 VKASCMIVKDGK
+326 VKVSCIIVKEGK
-338 DEMKTKEVDGFENH
+338 VENESSELSLENH
-352 LDDRIMKTPSFAL
+352 LDDRIMKTPSFAI
-365 ETTLKEINEMGTIAC
+365 EATLKEINEMGILAY
-380 ENTELSIKA
+380 ENTRLSINA
-389 AMYGRDEDIQ
+389 AMYGDYEDIQ
-399 KVYENEVII
+399 KVYENEKKI
-408 NRYEKSIASYLVK
+408 NKYEKSIASYLVK
-421 INNLSLNDT
+421 INNLSLNDL
-430 QHTLVKNFLY
+430 QHKTVKNLLY

-446 RIGDHAK
+446 RVGDHAK
-453 NIAEFAETMKKD
+453 NIAEFAETMKND
-465 NLKFSEKVIA
+465 NLKFSDKVIG
-475 ELKRMNE
+475 ELARMNE
-482 MVIKSFNASIEARKT
+482 KVLQSLNASLEARKS
-497 GNAELISEVLKYED
+497 GNTDLIKDVLKYED
-511 EVDLIEKDIRERYI
+511 EVDLIEQDIRERYI
-525 SRLLDKECNIESGV
+525 SRLLDEECNIESGV

-544 ISNLERISDHAF
+544 IGNLERVSDHAF

>member
-1 MSFSEFKEK
+1 
-10 KVMTFNDFSMLF
+10 MTFDDFSMMF
-22 QFIGGLGMF
+22 QFVGGLGMF
-31 LYGMQMMASG
+31 LYGMQMMATG

-115 IVSAGQLGEAFTIM
+115 IVSAGQLGDAFTVM

-134 APLMIGIGALLVMFG
+134 APLMIGIGAMLVMFA
-149 KKERKKNIG
+149 KKEKKKNIG

-169 GLDWMSGSIKP
+169 GLDWMSGAIKP
-180 YTDAPIFSKAF
+180 YTDAPIFAQAF
-191 ALLGGNPFLGVL
+191 ALLGSNPFLGVL
-203 VGAVVTAV
+203 VGAIVTAV

-226 MNGVVTANAALYI
+226 MNGVVTTNAAVYI

-275 GVILFAVA
+275 GVLIFALI
-283 GFTIFTINKTLASST
+283 GFGVFTVNKTIANAT
-298 IDSVQISIFHTVFNV
+298 IDSVQISIFHTIFNV
-313 VNTVIMFPIANFL
+313 VNTIIMFPIANLL
-326 VKASCMIVKDGK
+326 VKVSCIIVKEGK
-338 DEMKTKEVDGFENH
+338 VENESSELSLENH
-352 LDDRIMKTPSFAL
+352 LDDRIMKTPSFAI
-365 ETTLKEINEMGTIAC
+365 EATLKEINEMGILAY
-380 ENTELSIKA
+380 ENTRLSINA
-389 AMYGRDEDIQ
+389 AMYGDYEDIQ
-399 KVYENEVII
+399 KVYENEKKI
-408 NRYEKSIASYLVK
+408 NKYEKSIASYLVK
-421 INNLSLNDT
+421 INNLSLNDL
-430 QHTLVKNFLY
+430 QHKTVKNLLY

-446 RIGDHAK
+446 RVGDHAK
-453 NIAEFAETMKKD
+453 NIAEFAETMKND
-465 NLKFSEKVIA
+465 NLKFSDKVIS
-475 ELKRMNE
+475 ELERMNE
-482 MVIKSFNASIEARKT
+482 KVLQSLNVSLEARKS
-497 GNAELISEVLKYED
+497 GNTDLIKDVLKYED
-511 EVDLIEKDIRERYI
+511 EVDLIEQDIRERYI
-525 SRLLDKECNIESGV
+525 SRLLDEECNIESGV

-544 ISNLERISDHAF
+544 IGNLERVSDHAF

>member
-1 MSFSEFKEK
+1 
-10 KVMTFNDFSMLF
+10 MTFDDFSMMF
-22 QFIGGLGMF
+22 QFVGGLGMF
-31 LYGMQMMASG
+31 LYGMQMMATG

-115 IVSAGQLGEAFTIM
+115 IVSAGQLGDAFTVM

-134 APLMIGIGALLVMFG
+134 APLMIGIGAMLVMFA
-149 KKERKKNIG
+149 KKEKKKNIG

-169 GLDWMSGSIKP
+169 GLDWMSGAIKP
-180 YTDAPIFSKAF
+180 YTDAPIFAQAF
-191 ALLGGNPFLGVL
+191 ALLGSNPFLGVL
-203 VGAVVTAV
+203 VGAIVTAV

-226 MNGVVTANAALYI
+226 MNGVVTTNAAVYI

-275 GVILFAVA
+275 GVLIFALI
-283 GFTIFTINKTLASST
+283 GFGVFTVNKTIANAT
-298 IDSVQISIFHTVFNV
+298 IDSVQISIFHTIFNV
-313 VNTVIMFPIANFL
+313 VNTIIMFPIANLL
-326 VKASCMIVKDGK
+326 VKVSCIIVKEGK
-338 DEMKTKEVDGFENH
+338 VENEFSELSLENH
-352 LDDRIMKTPSFAL
+352 LDDRIMKTPSFAI
-365 ETTLKEINEMGTIAC
+365 EATLKEINEMGILAY
-380 ENTELSIKA
+380 ENTRLSINA
-389 AMYGRDEDIQ
+389 AMYGDYEDIQ
-399 KVYENEVII
+399 KVYENEKKI
-408 NRYEKSIASYLVK
+408 NKYEKSIASYLVK
-421 INNLSLNDT
+421 INNLSLNDL
-430 QHTLVKNFLY
+430 QHKTVKNLLY

-446 RIGDHAK
+446 RVGDHAK
-453 NIAEFAETMKKD
+453 NIAEFAETMKND
-465 NLKFSEKVIA
+465 NLKFSDKVIS
-475 ELKRMNE
+475 ELGRMNE
-482 MVIKSFNASIEARKT
+482 KVLQSLNASLEARKS
-497 GNAELISEVLKYED
+497 GNTDLIKDVLKYED
-511 EVDLIEKDIRERYI
+511 EVDLIEQDIRERYI
-525 SRLLDKECNIESGV
+525 SRLLDEECNIESGV

-544 ISNLERISDHAF
+544 IGNLERVSDHAF

>member
-1 MSFSEFKEK
+1 
-10 KVMTFNDFSMLF
+10 MTFDDFSMMF
-22 QFIGGLGMF
+22 QFVGGLGMF
-31 LYGMQMMASG
+31 LYGMQMMATG

-115 IVSAGQLGEAFTIM
+115 IVSAGQLGDAFTVM

-134 APLMIGIGALLVMFG
+134 APLMIGIGALLVMFA
-149 KKERKKNIG
+149 KKEKKKNIG

-180 YTDAPIFSKAF
+180 YTDAPIFSQAF
-191 ALLGGNPFLGVL
+191 ALLGSNPFLGVL

-226 MNGVVTANAALYI
+226 MNGVVTANAAVYI

-275 GVILFAVA
+275 GVVIFALI
-283 GFTIFTINKTLASST
+283 GFGIFTVNKTIANST

-313 VNTVIMFPIANFL
+313 VNTIIMFPIANFL
-326 VKASCMIVKDGK
+326 VKVSCMIVKDGK
-338 DEMKTKEVDGFENH
+338 EDEKDKGSSLENH
-352 LDDRIMKTPSFAL
+352 LDDRIMKTPSFAI
-365 ETTLKEINEMGTIAC
+365 EATLKEINEMGLLAC
-380 ENTELSIKA
+380 ENTRLSIKA
-389 AMYGRDEDIQ
+389 AMYGKDEDIQ
-399 KVYENEVII
+399 NVYENEKKI
-408 NRYEKSIASYLVK
+408 NKYEKSIASYLVK
-421 INNLSLNDT
+421 INNLSLNDL
-430 QHTLVKNFLY
+430 QHKTVKSLLY

-446 RIGDHAK
+446 RVGDHAK
-453 NIAEFAETMKKD
+453 NIAEFAETMKND
-465 NLKFSEKVIA
+465 NLHFSEKVVS
-475 ELKRMNE
+475 ELGRMNDK
-482 MVIKSFNASIEARKT
+482 VLQSLSASLEARKT
-497 GNAELISEVLKYED
+497 GNADLIKEVLKYED
-511 EVDLIEKDIRERYI
+511 EVDLIEQDIRERYI
-525 SRLLDKECNIESGV
+525 SRLLDEECNIESGV

>member
-1 MSFSEFKEK
+1 
-10 KVMTFNDFSMLF
+10 MTFDDFSMIF
-22 QFIGGLGMF
+22 QFVGGLGMF
-31 LYGMQMMASG
+31 LYGMQMMATG

-115 IVSAGQLGEAFTIM
+115 IVSAGQLGDAFTVM

-134 APLMIGIGALLVMFG
+134 APLMIGIGAMLVMFA
-149 KKERKKNIG
+149 KKEKKKNIG

-169 GLDWMSGSIKP
+169 GLDWMSGAIKP
-180 YTDAPIFSKAF
+180 YTDAPIFAQAF
-191 ALLGGNPFLGVL
+191 ALLGSNPFLGVL
-203 VGAVVTAV
+203 VGAIVTAV

-226 MNGVVTANAALYI
+226 MNGVVTTNAAVYI

-275 GVILFAVA
+275 GVLIFALI
-283 GFTIFTINKTLASST
+283 GFGIFTVNKRIANAT
-298 IDSVQISIFHTVFNV
+298 IDSVQISIFHTIFNV
-313 VNTVIMFPIANFL
+313 VNTIIMFPIANLL
-326 VKASCMIVKDGK
+326 VKVSCIIVKEGK
-338 DEMKTKEVDGFENH
+338 VENESSELSLENH
-352 LDDRIMKTPSFAL
+352 LDDRIMKTPSFAI
-365 ETTLKEINEMGTIAC
+365 EATLKEINEMGILAY
-380 ENTELSIKA
+380 ENTRLSINA
-389 AMYGRDEDIQ
+389 AMYGDYEDIQ
-399 KVYENEVII
+399 KVYENEKKI
-408 NRYEKSIASYLVK
+408 NKYEKSIASYLVK
-421 INNLSLNDT
+421 INNLSLNDL
-430 QHTLVKNFLY
+430 QHKTVKNLLY

-446 RIGDHAK
+446 RVGDHAK
-453 NIAEFAETMKKD
+453 NIAEFAETMKND
-465 NLKFSEKVIA
+465 NLKFSDKVIG
-475 ELKRMNE
+475 ELARMNE
-482 MVIKSFNASIEARKT
+482 KVLQSLNASLEARKS
-497 GNAELISEVLKYED
+497 GNTDLIKDVLKYED
-511 EVDLIEKDIRERYI
+511 EVDLIEQDIRERYI
-525 SRLLDKECNIESGV
+525 SRLLDEECNIESGV

-544 ISNLERISDHAF
+544 IGNLERVSDHAF

>member
-1 MSFSEFKEK
+1 
-10 KVMTFNDFSMLF
+10 MTFDDFSMMF

-31 LYGMQMMASG
+31 LYGMQMMATG

-115 IVSAGQLGEAFTIM
+115 IVSAGQLGDAFTVM

-134 APLMIGIGALLVMFG
+134 APLMIGIGAMLVMFA
-149 KKERKKNIG
+149 KKEKKKNIG

-169 GLDWMSGSIKP
+169 GLDWMSGAIKP
-180 YTDAPIFSKAF
+180 YTDAPIFAQAF
-191 ALLGGNPFLGVL
+191 ALLGSNPFLGVL
-203 VGAVVTAV
+203 VGAIVTAV

-226 MNGVVTANAALYI
+226 MNGVVTTNAAVYI

-275 GVILFAVA
+275 GVLIFALI
-283 GFTIFTINKTLASST
+283 GFGIFTVNKRIANAT
-298 IDSVQISIFHTVFNV
+298 IDSVQISIFHTIFNV
-313 VNTVIMFPIANFL
+313 VNTIIMFPIANLL
-326 VKASCMIVKDGK
+326 VKVSCIIVKEGK
-338 DEMKTKEVDGFENH
+338 VENESSELSLENH
-352 LDDRIMKTPSFAL
+352 LDDRIMKTPSFAI
-365 ETTLKEINEMGTIAC
+365 EATLKEINEMGILAY
-380 ENTELSIKA
+380 ENTRLSINA
-389 AMYGRDEDIQ
+389 AMYGDYEDIQ
-399 KVYENEVII
+399 KVYENEKKI
-408 NRYEKSIASYLVK
+408 NKYEKSIASYLVK
-421 INNLSLNDT
+421 INNLSLNDL
-430 QHTLVKNFLY
+430 QHKTVKNLLY

-446 RIGDHAK
+446 RVGDHAK
-453 NIAEFAETMKKD
+453 NIAEFAETMKND
-465 NLKFSEKVIA
+465 NLKFSDKVIG
-475 ELKRMNE
+475 ELGRMNE
-482 MVIKSFNASIEARKT
+482 KVLQSLNASLEARKS
-497 GNAELISEVLKYED
+497 GNTDLIKDVLKYED
-511 EVDLIEKDIRERYI
+511 EVDLIEQDIRERYI
-525 SRLLDKECNIESGV
+525 SRLLDEECNIESGV

-544 ISNLERISDHAF
+544 IGNLERVSDHAF

>member
-1 MSFSEFKEK
+1 
-10 KVMTFNDFSMLF
+10 MTFNDFSMLF

>member
-1 MSFSEFKEK
+1 
-10 KVMTFNDFSMLF
+10 MTFDDFSMMF
-22 QFIGGLGMF
+22 QFVGGLGMF
-31 LYGMQMMASG
+31 LYGMQMMATG

-115 IVSAGQLGEAFTIM
+115 IVSAGQLGDAFTVM

-134 APLMIGIGALLVMFG
+134 APLMIGIGAMLVMFA
-149 KKERKKNIG
+149 KKEKKKNIG

-169 GLDWMSGSIKP
+169 GLDWMSGAIKP
-180 YTDAPIFSKAF
+180 YTDAPIFAQAF
-191 ALLGGNPFLGVL
+191 ALLGSNPFLGVL
-203 VGAVVTAV
+203 VGAIVTAV

-226 MNGVVTANAALYI
+226 MNGVVTTNAAVYI
-239 CLGSNIGSCY
+239 WLGSNIGSCY

-275 GVILFAVA
+275 GVLIFALI
-283 GFTIFTINKTLASST
+283 GFGVFTVNKTIANAT
-298 IDSVQISIFHTVFNV
+298 IDSVQISIFHTIFNV
-313 VNTVIMFPIANFL
+313 VNTIIMFPIANLL
-326 VKASCMIVKDGK
+326 VKVSCIIVKEGK
-338 DEMKTKEVDGFENH
+338 VENESSELSLENH
-352 LDDRIMKTPSFAL
+352 LDDRIMKTPSFAI
-365 ETTLKEINEMGTIAC
+365 EATLKEINEMGILAY
-380 ENTELSIKA
+380 ENTRLSINA
-389 AMYGRDEDIQ
+389 AMYGDYEDIQ
-399 KVYENEVII
+399 KVYENEKKI
-408 NRYEKSIASYLVK
+408 NKYEKSIASYLVK
-421 INNLSLNDT
+421 INNLSLNDL
-430 QHTLVKNFLY
+430 QHKTVKNLLY

-446 RIGDHAK
+446 RVGDHAK
-453 NIAEFAETMKKD
+453 NIAEFAETMKND
-465 NLKFSEKVIA
+465 NLKFSDKVIS
-475 ELKRMNE
+475 ELERMNE
-482 MVIKSFNASIEARKT
+482 KVLQSLNASLEARKS
-497 GNAELISEVLKYED
+497 GNTDLIKDVLKYED
-511 EVDLIEKDIRERYI
+511 EVDLIEQDIRERYI
-525 SRLLDKECNIESGV
+525 SRLLDEECNIESGV

-544 ISNLERISDHAF
+544 IGNLERVSDHAF

>member
-1 MSFSEFKEK
+1 
-10 KVMTFNDFSMLF
+10 MTFDDFSMMF
-22 QFIGGLGMF
+22 QFVGGLGMF
-31 LYGMQMMASG
+31 LYGMQMMATG

-115 IVSAGQLGEAFTIM
+115 IVSAGQLGDAFTVM

-134 APLMIGIGALLVMFG
+134 APLMIGIGAMLVMFA
-149 KKERKKNIG
+149 KKEKKKNIG

-169 GLDWMSGSIKP
+169 GLDWMSGAIKP
-180 YTDAPIFSKAF
+180 YTDAPIFAQAF
-191 ALLGGNPFLGVL
+191 ALLGSNPFLGVL
-203 VGAVVTAV
+203 VGAIVTAV

-226 MNGVVTANAALYI
+226 MNGVVTTNAAVYI

-275 GVILFAVA
+275 GVLIFALI
-283 GFTIFTINKTLASST
+283 GFGVFTVNKTIANAT
-298 IDSVQISIFHTVFNV
+298 IDSVQISIFHTIFNV
-313 VNTVIMFPIANFL
+313 VNTIIMFPIANLL
-326 VKASCMIVKDGK
+326 VKVSCIIVKEGK
-338 DEMKTKEVDGFENH
+338 VENESSELSLENH
-352 LDDRIMKTPSFAL
+352 LDDRIMKTPSFAI
-365 ETTLKEINEMGTIAC
+365 EATLKEINEMGILAY
-380 ENTELSIKA
+380 ENTRLSINA
-389 AMYGRDEDIQ
+389 AMYGDYEDIQ
-399 KVYENEVII
+399 KVYENEKKI
-408 NRYEKSIASYLVK
+408 NKYEKSIASYLVK
-421 INNLSLNDT
+421 INNLSLNDL
-430 QHTLVKNFLY
+430 QHKTVKNLLY

-446 RIGDHAK
+446 RVGDHAK
-453 NIAEFAETMKKD
+453 NIAEFAETMKND
-465 NLKFSEKVIA
+465 NLKFSDKVIS
-475 ELKRMNE
+475 ELERMNE
-482 MVIKSFNASIEARKT
+482 KVLQSLNASLEARKS
-497 GNAELISEVLKYED
+497 GNTYLIKDVLKYED
-511 EVDLIEKDIRERYI
+511 EVDLIEQDIRERYI
-525 SRLLDKECNIESGV
+525 SRLLDEECNIESGV

-544 ISNLERISDHAF
+544 IGNLERVSDHAF

>member
-1 MSFSEFKEK
+1 
-10 KVMTFNDFSMLF
+10 MTFDDFSMMF
-22 QFIGGLGMF
+22 QFVGGLGMF
-31 LYGMQMMASG
+31 LYGMQMMATG

-115 IVSAGQLGEAFTIM
+115 IVSAGQLGDAFTVM

-134 APLMIGIGALLVMFG
+134 APLMIGIGAMLVMFA
-149 KKERKKNIG
+149 KKEKKKNIG

-169 GLDWMSGSIKP
+169 GLDWMSGAIKP
-180 YTDAPIFSKAF
+180 YTDAPIFAQAF
-191 ALLGGNPFLGVL
+191 ALLGSNPFLGVL
-203 VGAVVTAV
+203 VGAIVTAV

-226 MNGVVTANAALYI
+226 MNGVVTTNAAVYI

-275 GVILFAVA
+275 GVLIFALI
-283 GFTIFTINKTLASST
+283 GFGVFTVNNRIANAT
-298 IDSVQISIFHTVFNV
+298 IDSVQISIFHTIFNV
-313 VNTVIMFPIANFL
+313 VNTIIMFPIANLL
-326 VKASCMIVKDGK
+326 VKVSCIIVKEGK
-338 DEMKTKEVDGFENH
+338 VENESSELSLENH
-352 LDDRIMKTPSFAL
+352 LDDRIMKTPSFAI
-365 ETTLKEINEMGTIAC
+365 EATLKEINEMGILAY
-380 ENTELSIKA
+380 ENTRLSINA
-389 AMYGRDEDIQ
+389 AMYGDYEDIQ
-399 KVYENEVII
+399 KVYENEKKI
-408 NRYEKSIASYLVK
+408 NKYEKSIASYLVK
-421 INNLSLNDT
+421 INNLSLNDL
-430 QHTLVKNFLY
+430 QHKTVKNLLY

-446 RIGDHAK
+446 RVGDHAK
-453 NIAEFAETMKKD
+453 NIAEFAETMKND
-465 NLKFSEKVIA
+465 NLKFSDKVIS
-475 ELKRMNE
+475 ELGRMNE
-482 MVIKSFNASIEARKT
+482 KVLQSLNASLEARKS
-497 GNAELISEVLKYED
+497 GNTDLIKDVLKYED
-511 EVDLIEKDIRERYI
+511 EVDLIEQDIRERYI
-525 SRLLDKECNIESGV
+525 SRLLDEECNIESGV

-544 ISNLERISDHAF
+544 IGNLERVSDHAF

>member
-1 MSFSEFKEK
+1 
-10 KVMTFNDFSMLF
+10 MTFDDFSMMF
-22 QFIGGLGMF
+22 QFVGGLGMF
-31 LYGMQMMASG
+31 LYGMQMMATG

-64 ILVGALITAIIQSSG
+64 IIVGALITAIIQSSG

-115 IVSAGQLGEAFTIM
+115 IVSAGQLGDAFTVM

-134 APLMIGIGALLVMFG
+134 APLMIGIGALLVMFA
-149 KKERKKNIG
+149 KRERKKNVG

-169 GLDWMSGSIKP
+169 GLDWMSGAIKP
-180 YTDAPIFSKAF
+180 YTDAPIFSQAF
-191 ALLGGNPFLGVL
+191 ALLGSNPFLGVL
-203 VGAVVTAV
+203 VGAIVTAV

-226 MNGVVTANAALYI
+226 MNGVVTANAAVYI

-275 GVILFAVA
+275 GVVIFALI
-283 GFTIFTINKTLASST
+283 GFGIFTVNKTIANST
-298 IDSVQISIFHTVFNV
+298 IDSVQISIFHTIFNV
-313 VNTVIMFPIANFL
+313 VNTIIMFPIANFL
-326 VKASCMIVKDGK
+326 VRVSCMIVKG
-338 DEMKTKEVDGFENH
+338 EEEKETGSSLENH
-352 LDDRIMKTPSFAL
+352 LDDRIMKTPSFAI
-365 ETTLKEINEMGTIAC
+365 EATLKEINEMGLLAS
-380 ENTELSIKA
+380 ENTLLSINA
-389 AMYGRDEDIQ
+389 AMYGKDEDIQ
-399 KVYENEVII
+399 KVYENEKKI
-408 NRYEKSIASYLVK
+408 NKYEKSIASYLVK
-421 INNLSLNDT
+421 INNLSLNDL
-430 QHTLVKNFLY
+430 QHKTVKSLLY

-446 RIGDHAK
+446 RVGDHAK
-453 NIAEFAETMKKD
+453 NIAEFAETMKND
-465 NLKFSEKVIA
+465 NLHFSDKVVS
-475 ELKRMNE
+475 ELGRMNE
-482 MVIKSFNASIEARKT
+482 KVLQSLSASLEARKT
-497 GNAELISEVLKYED
+497 GNADLIKEVLKYED
-511 EVDLIEKDIRERYI
+511 EVDLIEQDIRERYI